1 MSTYHTPVL
10 LEESIEGLDIDPE
23 GTYVDVTYGGGG
35 HSKEILKRLKGGRLI
50 AFDQDADSETNVH
63 ADNRLIFVR
72 QNFNYLR
79 NNLKYLGVGK
89 VNGLIADLGVSSH
102 QFDQSARGFSY
113 RQKGPLDMRMNMNA
127 DFSAADLVNQ
137 YSVEDLR
144 RVFWEFGEVKNARK
158 LASCINRG
166 KAEVD
171 IDTIEDFL
179 EVIKPCMP
187 LKNDYKYLAKVFQAL
202 RIEVNQEM
210 DALKNLLE
218 QSIEVLEE
226 SGRLVVISYHSLED
240 RLVKNYIK
248 YGDFKRVLETD
259 IYGNRLVPL
268 EAVNRKVIVPSKEE
282 IDRNP
287 RARSAKLR
295 IAIRKARH
303 N

>member
-10 LEESIEGLDIDPE
+10 LKESIDGLVVNPE

-35 HSKEILKRLKGGRLI
+35 HSNEILKRLKTGRLI

-63 ADNRLIFVR
+63 ADKRLIFVR
-72 QNFNYLR
+72 QNFIYLK
-79 NNLKYLGVGK
+79 NNLKYLGFGK
-89 VNGLIADLGVSSH
+89 VDGLIADLGVSSH
-102 QFDQSARGFSY
+102 QFDQSTRGFSY
-113 RQKGPLDMRMNMNA
+113 RQEGPLDMRMNMNA
-127 DFSAADLVNQ
+127 DFSAADLINQ

-144 RVFWEFGEVKNARK
+144 RVFWELGEVKNARK
-158 LASCINRG
+158 LAACINRG
-166 KAEVD
+166 KADVD
-171 IDTIEDFL
+171 IDTIEVFL
-179 EVIKPCMP
+179 EVIKPCVP
-187 LKNDYKYLAKVFQAL
+187 SINEYKYLARVFQAL

-210 DALKNLLE
+210 DALRKLLK
-218 QSIEVLEE
+218 QSVEVLGE

-248 YGDFKRVLETD
+248 YGDFKPVLETD

-268 EAVNRKVIVPSKEE
+268 EAMNRKVIVPSQEE

-295 IAIRKARH
+295 IAIRKPIH
-303 N
+303 D

>member
-10 LEESIEGLDIDPE
+10 LRESIDGLVIDPN

-35 HSKEILKRLKGGRLI
+35 HSKEILKRLKNGRLV

-63 ADNRLIFVR
+63 PDKRLIFVR
-72 QNFNYLR
+72 QNFIHLK
-79 NNLKYLGVGK
+79 NNLKYLGIGK

-102 QFDQSARGFSY
+102 QFDQSTRGFSY
-113 RQKGPLDMRMNMNA
+113 RQEGPLDMRMNMNA
-127 DFSAADLVNQ
+127 DFSASDLVNQ
-137 YSVEDLR
+137 YSVVDLR
-144 RVFWEFGEVKNARK
+144 RVFWEFGEVRNARK
-158 LASCINRG
+158 LAECIYHG
-166 KAEVD
+166 KTKGD
-171 IDTIEDFL
+171 INTIEGFL
-179 EVIKPCMP
+179 EVIKPCIP
-187 LKNDYKYLAKVFQAL
+187 SNNDYKYLAKVFQAL

-210 DALKNLLE
+210 GALKKLLK
-218 QSIEVLEE
+218 QSTEVLDE

-248 YGDFKRVLETD
+248 YGSFKPVMETD

-268 EAVNRKVIVPSKEE
+268 KAVHRKVIVPSKDE

-295 IAIRKARH
+295 IAVYKSRH
-303 N
+303 D